1 MACFNNITIGIDI
14 DDTIFTCVS
23 TMLDYINE
31 RIGTNIKMEDLH
43 SYWLEDYVPLPFKWI
58 VENGFHDKAFWK
70 AIRPIERAG
79 EAIVKL
85 RRKGFNIYFVTA
97 SLPENLRK
105 KMNFLGRYLTMCE
118 RPAAFECWGET
129 VAEEDYFHWDEEY
142 MRNHTINIRN
152 KKLLKLDFLI
162 DDNIN
167 NLRNA
172 DYYGICLKYPWNAP
186 HIPDGSVT
194 FVENWEEIMI
204 TIQAILEMNYGYESY
219 DLYDIALY

>member
-1 MACFNNITIGIDI
+1 
-14 DDTIFTCVS
+14 
-23 TMLDYINE
+23 
-31 RIGTNIKMEDLH
+31 
-43 SYWLEDYVPLPFKWI
+43 
-58 VENGFHDKAFWK
+58 
-70 AIRPIERAG
+70 
-79 EAIVKL
+79 
-85 RRKGFNIYFVTA
+85 
-97 SLPENLRK
+97 
-105 KMNFLGRYLTMCE
+105 MCE
-118 RPAAFECWGET
+118 RPACFEEWGES